1 MLNVKS
7 TTPKLSDSW
16 ELAELNWIFWR
27 KWYSYATE
35 RKKERKKE
43 RNKERKG
50 WREFY
55 RILEQQPRDVEC
67 EMSNLQIITLSP
79 IGES

>member
-1 MLNVKS
+1 MNLVRIS
-7 TTPKLSDSW
+7 T
-16 ELAELNWIFWR
+16 
-27 KWYSYATE
+27 
-35 RKKERKKE
+35 ERKKE

-50 WREFY
+50 FREFY
-55 RILEQQPRDVEC
+55 GILEQQPRDVEC